1 MSGEKKKTI
10 LLVEDEIIIAMAA
23 KMSLEKYGYNVVTI
37 NNGEKAIQVITK
49 DAVEFVILPESKQ
62 TSLKNFGYNVVL
74 VNTAEKAIEVF
85 QGQSEID
92 LVLMDIDLGEGMDG
106 TQAAE
111 IILKKRDIPILFLS
125 SHTETDIVEKTE
137 RITSYGY
144 VVKNSSIT
152 VLDASIKMAF
162 KLFDANTKL
171 KNELLIK
178 EKRAAKLIIAN
189 KELVFQNEEKEKRAA
204 ELIIANKE
212 LAF

>member
-204 ELIIANKE
+204 ELFIC
-212 LAF
+212 

>member
-106 TQAAE
+106 TQA
-111 IILKKRDIPILFLS
+111 L
-125 SHTETDIVEKTE
+125 
-137 RITSYGY
+137 
-144 VVKNSSIT
+144 N
-152 VLDASIKMAF
+152 
-162 KLFDANTKL
+162 
-171 KNELLIK
+171 
-178 EKRAAKLIIAN
+178 
-189 KELVFQNEEKEKRAA
+189 
-204 ELIIANKE
+204 
-212 LAF
+212 

>member
-1 MSGEKKKTI
+1 M
-10 LLVEDEIIIAMAA
+10 
-23 KMSLEKYGYNVVTI
+23 
-37 NNGEKAIQVITK
+37 
-49 DAVEFVILPESKQ
+49 ILPESKQ

-178 EKRAAKLIIAN
+178 ELYSLIFKN
-189 KELVFQNEEKEKRAA
+189 T
-204 ELIIANKE
+204 
-212 LAF
+212 

>member
-1 MSGEKKKTI
+1 
-10 LLVEDEIIIAMAA
+10 
-23 KMSLEKYGYNVVTI
+23 MSLEKNGYNVVTI

-137 RITSYGY
+137 RLCGKKFKYYSFGCIH
-144 VVKNSSIT
+144 KNGI
-152 VLDASIKMAF
+152 
-162 KLFDANTKL
+162 
-171 KNELLIK
+171 
-178 EKRAAKLIIAN
+178 
-189 KELVFQNEEKEKRAA
+189 
-204 ELIIANKE
+204 
-212 LAF
+212 

>member
-1 MSGEKKKTI
+1 MKKKTI

-125 SHTETDIVEKTE
+125 SHTETDIVEKQKGLP
-137 RITSYGY
+137 R
-144 VVKNSSIT
+144 
-152 VLDASIKMAF
+152 MAMW
-162 KLFDANTKL
+162 
-171 KNELLIK
+171 
-178 EKRAAKLIIAN
+178 
-189 KELVFQNEEKEKRAA
+189 
-204 ELIIANKE
+204 
-212 LAF
+212 

>member
-125 SHTETDIVEKTE
+125 SHTETDIIEKTE

-189 KELVFQNEEKEKRAA
+189 KELVFQN
-204 ELIIANKE
+204 
-212 LAF
+212 F